1 MSKGRTTAPWYHR
14 GREFVVHPPGWNRWA
29 ELVFTN
35 QNDMIEWAHGMRVI
49 LVDRTPYARRR
60 A

>member
-14 GREFVVHPPGWNRWA
+14 GREFVVHPPGWCKMA
-29 ELVFTN
+29 QLVFH
-35 QNDMIEWAHGMRVI
+35 QKKDMIDWSHQMKVV
-49 LVDRTPYARRR
+49 LVDVTRYAGRR